1 MNKGAMLNVN
11 ELDRTALYRRE
22 QMTNAEIDPGAL
34 AVAQLALRSANA
46 TDLLYARVDLVRH
59 QGQWLLMEL
68 ELTEPSLF
76 LSYSPTCVD
85 AMVNAIAR
93 RVTR

>member
-1 MNKGAMLNVN
+1 M
-11 ELDRTALYRRE
+11 RT
-22 QMTNAEIDPGAL
+22 
-34 AVAQLALRSANA
+34 ANA

-59 QGQWLLMEL
+59 RGQWLLMEL

-76 LSYSPTCVD
+76 LTFSPTCVD
-85 AMVNAIAR
+85 ALVHAIAR